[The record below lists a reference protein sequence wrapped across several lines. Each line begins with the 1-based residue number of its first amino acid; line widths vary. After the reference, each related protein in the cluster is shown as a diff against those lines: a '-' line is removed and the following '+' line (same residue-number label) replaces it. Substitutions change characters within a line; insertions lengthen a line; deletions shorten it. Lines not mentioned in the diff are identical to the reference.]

1 MLENIHTK
9 NENGE
14 LRALR
19 AMKWCTSELLKYGN
33 SYPDRDNTSRL
44 LLNNVRHIFHR
55 LEGTTTDSFSNEILE
70 GTNFTNHENLH
81 NFLMAEQIWL
91 ENNRT
96 EVVHYVT
103 NLLQAGYP
111 NGYSKERQT
120 SEGLRQVIYQII
132 KGLDISQRKQLSVFD
147 PACGLGFLLLGLQ
160 NLLPETNLRLAG
172 QDINQNLKDSAELLF
187 KATEQKID
195 LRYADLLHEDAFNEE
210 KFDIVLLDAP
220 LLLQWRNSQ
229 EVEKD
234 PRFIFGLPSNS
245 DANLLFIQASLSKL
259 KPPEEGGGVLIA
271 VTTNKNLI
279 AERENKKILES
290 FYELDLVQAVIS
302 LPGGIGQSTNLP
314 LYLLVMSNK
323 KPSHWNKKVQLVNVK
338 SHFDDVI
345 AANGRKRLLSSDG
358 LSQVRMAVSK
368 PKPLKTAR
376 ILTLDELWLYKS
388 DVIYPGVRARI
399 WNSDSIQRIAKFS
412 QTNLTE
418 DPSMEFVGTNSTEGL
433 NSIEINNS
441 VRYLSYQVEPR
452 FKSIV
457 KKVLPLHNDEDKT
470 VALIRLTD
478 EITALSKKE
487 ASQFDFSQTEYLAIP
502 RNGSDRCF
510 HVHRGDVPED
520 VNKYMFLSLIQ
531 NERIPYLVAWL
542 NSSHGTRAQYE
553 IWQQLEDESRF
564 ITGMYKPS
572 EIVKFFACLQV
583 PFLNSKQL
591 SQKTHSVTQLDQMLK
606 ALKGLED
613 EIWTDETAFEI
624 IEELSKS
631 INSEASLARWADDL
645 PFPLA
650 ASLRTYESFRLD
662 SAKASDQLI
671 HFWEATTTFMATYLF
686 SALKKSDELWSSEV
700 PKLLKAIEAGHC
712 SLDRAT
718 IGTWR
723 IIFEYL
729 SKRFKDWLQSDDYDE
744 QNRAIKLLGGSSRRN
759 YEKLLNPQVLTLF
772 GQVNEFRN
780 IYDGHSGTMSEAQ
793 ERSKHDELLAL
804 THELKSVIGN
814 AWNGLRL
821 IRPLNQSN
829 MRDGIELECEILI
842 GPTTPFV
849 NQRIRVYDNLIRG
862 ELYLVGEDDSV
873 QLIPFVRMGAQ
884 PNEIEDTCYFYNR
897 KDSDGA
903 RYVSYHKSIQNE
915 ITEKS
920 ESLLKTLDEIQN
932 LSMPSIEDLFLGED

>member
-19 AMKWCTSELLKYGN
+19 AMEWCTSELLKYGN

-44 LLNNVRHIFHR
+44 LLDNVMHIFHR

-111 NGYSKERQT
+111 NRYSRERQT

-147 PACGLGFLLLGLQ
+147 PACGFGFLLLGLQ

-195 LRYADLLHEDAFNEE
+195 LRYADLLREDAFNEE

-220 LLLQWRNSQ
+220 LLFQWRNSQ
-229 EVEKD
+229 EVEQD

-271 VTTNKNLI
+271 VTTNRNLI

-323 KPSHWNKKVQLVNVK
+323 KPSQWSKKVQLVNVK

-345 AANGRKRLLSSDG
+345 AANGRQRFLSSYG
-358 LSQVRMAVSK
+358 LNQVRMAVSK
-368 PKPLKTAR
+368 PKPLKAAR
-376 ILTLDELWLYKS
+376 TLTLSELWLYKC
-388 DVIYPGVRARI
+388 DVIYRDVRARI
-399 WNSDSIQRIAKFS
+399 WNSVSTQKIAKFS
-412 QTNLTE
+412 QTYLTE
-418 DPSMEFVGTNSTEGL
+418 DPLSEFVDTNDTQGL
-433 NSIEINNS
+433 NSIEISNS

-452 FKSIV
+452 FKSSE
-457 KKVLPLHNDEDKT
+457 KKVLSLHNDKSKS
-470 VALIRLTD
+470 VALIRLTN
-478 EITALSKKE
+478 EIILLSKKD
-487 ASQFDFSQTEYLAIP
+487 APQFNSSQTEYLAIP
-502 RNGSDRCF
+502 RSWSDSCI
-510 HVHRGDVPED
+510 HVHMGDTPED

-542 NSSHGTRAQYE
+542 NSSHGTRARYE
-553 IWQQLEDESRF
+553 IWRQLEDESRF
-564 ITGMYKPS
+564 MTGMFKPS
-572 EIVKFFACLQV
+572 EIINFFAYLEV
-583 PFLNSKQL
+583 PFLNLQQL
-591 SQKTHSVTQLDQMLK
+591 SQITHSVSQLDQMSK
-606 ALKGLED
+606 ALNALED
-613 EIWTDETAFEI
+613 QIWTDETAIEI

-631 INSEASLARWADDL
+631 INSEASLSRWADDL

-662 SAKASDQLI
+662 PAKASEQLI
-671 HFWEATTTFMATYLF
+671 HFWEATATFMATYLI
-686 SALKKSDELWSSEV
+686 SALRKSDELWSSEV
-700 PKLLKAIEAGHC
+700 PKLHKAIEAGHC
-712 SLDRAT
+712 SLDRVT

-723 IIFEYL
+723 ITLEYL
-729 SKRFKDWLQSDDYDE
+729 SKRFKIWLDSDDDDE

-759 YEKLLNPQVLTLF
+759 YEKLLDPQVLTLL

-793 ERSKHDELLAL
+793 ERTKHEELLGL
-804 THELKSVIGN
+804 THELKSIIGN

-821 IRPLNQSN
+821 IRPLNQTN
-829 MRDGIELECEILI
+829 MRDGIELECEILM

-849 NQRIRVYDNLIRG
+849 NQRIRVYDNLLRD
-862 ELYLVGEDDSV
+862 ELYIVGEDDSV

-884 PNEIEDTCYFYNR
+884 SNEVEDTCYFYNR
-897 KDSDGA
+897 KDSAGA
-903 RYVSYHKSIQNE
+903 RYVSYHKSVQNE

-932 LSMPSIEDLFLGED
+932 LSIPSIEALFLVEE